1 MDDLINYLQK
11 NTVRKASSISKIKTK
26 SKPHPNQND
35 FTGIKMKNN
44 INLIFNSFN
53 EYNRRLK
60 NSSNKLIKSQG
71 NTIAKENIIIGLR
84 KDLENTIAKENI
96 IIGLRKDLEYHKLVN
111 KNYNVYKEYANEVC
125 DYYKQNYEEIF
136 QYKANLRYD
145 LRDFVKIVDGYE
157 EEIEKY
163 KNDRIAMIKT
173 SEDIIKFKKGEKVR
187 MEERLRKLN
196 NDLEIQ
202 GKKLTKVSDLL
213 NDYQTENETYQQKLV
228 MNELTH
234 LERYEILNDK
244 YKKLL
249 AKYDFYI
256 NKQLEEEDLA
266 DLKLQDNL
274 IKNLFLR
281 NIANEIRKQIKE
293 IQIAHQKYNEEEEM
307 IKVWGKSFY
316 NKLKKRKLEMELLSK
331 ENNNKVDDDHEANN
345 MRTIPNTKDTNKLN
359 NINIHINFSNLRK
372 STNSKNKS
380 NKNKINLT
388 STGTG

>member
-1 MDDLINYLQK
+1 MDGLINYLQK
-11 NTVRKASSISKIKTK
+11 SIVRKASSISKIKTK
-26 SKPHPNQND
+26 SKSHPNLSD

-53 EYNRRLK
+53 EYNRKLK
-60 NSSNKLIKSQG
+60 LSSNKLIKSQG
-71 NTIAKENIIIGLR
+71 NN
-84 KDLENTIAKENI
+84 IAKENI
-96 IIGLRKDLEYHKLVN
+96 IIGLRKDLEYHKHVN
-111 KNYNVYKEYANEVC
+111 KNYNVYKDYANEIC

-145 LRDFVKIVDGYE
+145 LRDFVKIIDGYE
-157 EEIEKY
+157 EDIEKY

-173 SEDIIKFKKGEKVR
+173 SEDIIKYKKGEKVR

-213 NDYQTENETYQQKLV
+213 NDYQSENENYQEKLN

-256 NKQLEEEDLA
+256 NKQLKMRKLELEYKDKNLFKEEEDLA

-274 IKNLFLR
+274 IKNLFLK

-293 IQIAHQKYNEEEEM
+293 IEIAHQKYNEEEEM
-307 IKVWGKSFY
+307 IKTWGKSFY
-316 NKLKKRKLEMELLSK
+316 NKLKKKKLEMELLAK
-331 ENNNKVDDDHEANN
+331 ENNNKFDDNESNN
-345 MRTIPNTKDTNKLN
+345 MRTIPNSNNKLN
-359 NINIHINFSNLRK
+359 NINIHINFNNLRK
-372 STNSKNKS
+372 SMKNKNKS
-380 NKNKINLT
+380 IKNKINLT
-388 STGTG
+388 SAGT

>member
-71 NTIAKENIIIGLR
+71 
-84 KDLENTIAKENI
+84 NTIAKENI

-256 NKQLEEEDLA
+256 NKQLKMRKLELEYKDKNLFKEEEDLA

-331 ENNNKVDDDHEANN
+331 ENNNKADDDHEANN

>member
-1 MDDLINYLQK
+1 
-11 NTVRKASSISKIKTK
+11 
-26 SKPHPNQND
+26 
-35 FTGIKMKNN
+35 
-44 INLIFNSFN
+44 
-53 EYNRRLK
+53 
-60 NSSNKLIKSQG
+60 LIKSQG

-84 KDLENTIAKENI
+84 KDLE
-96 IIGLRKDLEYHKLVN
+96 YHKHVN
-111 KNYNVYKEYANEVC
+111 KNYNVYKEYANQVC

-145 LRDFVKIVDGYE
+145 LRDFVKIMDGYE

-173 SEDIIKFKKGEKVR
+173 SEDIIKYKKGEKVR

-213 NDYQTENETYQQKLV
+213 NDYQSENETYQQKLN

-256 NKQLEEEDLA
+256 NKQLKMRKLELEYKDKNLFKEEEDLA

-274 IKNLFLR
+274 IKN
-281 NIANEIRKQIKE
+281 
-293 IQIAHQKYNEEEEM
+293 
-307 IKVWGKSFY
+307 
-316 NKLKKRKLEMELLSK
+316 
-331 ENNNKVDDDHEANN
+331 
-345 MRTIPNTKDTNKLN
+345 
-359 NINIHINFSNLRK
+359 
-372 STNSKNKS
+372 
-380 NKNKINLT
+380 
-388 STGTG
+388 